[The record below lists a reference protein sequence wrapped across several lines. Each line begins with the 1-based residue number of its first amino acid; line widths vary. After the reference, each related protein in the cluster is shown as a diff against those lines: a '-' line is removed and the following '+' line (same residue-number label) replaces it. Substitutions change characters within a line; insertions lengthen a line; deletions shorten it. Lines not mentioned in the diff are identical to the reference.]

1 MFNPD
6 VSVNYGGY
14 ASVSPRSKRIGAT
27 VLGGLIGMTC
37 YYLPVNKDL
46 FVGTAFNVARK
57 NTEKDIKALEI
68 AADEISKNKLTNEN
82 KIFLTQMGVSENL
95 QSIAQK
101 CKELKEAITDK
112 AKVLALKKDFAD
124 NFKNYKNNESLMD
137 TVTSK
142 AMSTL
147 RWNGFKWGMAIGALL
162 GASLSLLATR
172 DK

>member
-27 VLGGLIGMTC
+27 VLGGLLGMTC

-46 FVGTAFNVARK
+46 FVGTAFSVARK
-57 NTEKDIKALEI
+57 NAEKNIKALEI

-101 CKELKEAITDK
+101 CKELKESVTDK
-112 AKVLALKKDFAD
+112 DKVKALKKDFAD
-124 NFKNYKNNESLMD
+124 NFKKYVKDESLMD

-147 RWNGFKWGMAIGALL
+147 RWNGFKWGMTIGGLL
-162 GASLSLLATR
+162 GAALSLLATR
-172 DK
+172 DN